1 MRNITGQNGHQKTDG
16 PADNLSWNCGWEGDE
31 NVPDEVVKLR
41 KRQIKNY
48 CTLLFVSNGTPMIRA
63 GDEFMQT
70 QHGNNNPYNQDNETT
85 WLDWSRLGRNR
96 DVYRFFKL
104 AIGFRKAHPS
114 LGRSRFWRDDVRWYG
129 VGPQPDL
136 SPSSRS
142 LAFYLRG
149 VSEGDQDLYVMV
161 NAYWGPLA
169 FTIQEGPAARWAVV
183 IDTSRDPPDD
193 FCEPGGEVP
202 LVSPTYRVEPRSVV
216 VLLAR

>member
-1 MRNITGQNGHQKTDG
+1 MPLWGARCGKPARRVLRGEDGARSNRPRPSSTHQ
-16 PADNLSWNCGWEGDE
+16 
-31 NVPDEVVKLR
+31 
-41 KRQIKNY
+41 
-48 CTLLFVSNGTPMIRA
+48 
-63 GDEFMQT
+63 
-70 QHGNNNPYNQDNETT
+70 
-85 WLDWSRLGRNR
+85 
-96 DVYRFFKL
+96 L

-161 NAYWGPLA
+161 NAHWAPLV

-202 LVSPTYRVEPRSVV
+202 VVSPTYRVEPRSVV